1 MKRMKVV
8 RVTKEEIE
16 FDDGSIQPMMF
27 ELDYVPTVA
36 QMQELWDKAAESLG
50 VEVEDGENGKHK

>member
-8 RVTKEEIE
+8 RVTKDEVE

-27 ELDYVPTVA
+27 ELDYVPTVEH
-36 QMQELWDKAAESLG
+36 MQELWDKAAESLG
-50 VEVEDGENGKHK
+50 VEVEDGENGKYK